1 MKIVGECLVIPF
13 ELTRRLIE
21 LNETIRV
28 QFAAGGR
35 LRLLE
40 REIGIA
46 NARVDRVIWTDQQ
59 GIPSTP
65 RGRFE
70 LLTYLIHHGPEAP
83 ERGAGGGVEGIDDA
97 ATKGER
103 R

>member
-1 MKIVGECLVIPF
+1 M
-13 ELTRRLIE
+13 IE
-21 LNETIRV
+21 LDDTIRV

-46 NARVDRVIWTDQQ
+46 DARIDGVIWTDQQ
-59 GIPSTP
+59 GIPGTP
-65 RGRFE
+65 CGRFE
-70 LLTYLIHHGPEAP
+70 LLTHLIHQGLKAP